1 MAEDGQD
8 GERPASGDHFGG
20 ARLLMLGDRAG
31 RARGHDSETPAT
43 CPGGQGR

>member
-8 GERPASGDHFGG
+8 GERLASDHFGG

-31 RARGHDSETPAT
+31 RARGHDSETLAT
-43 CPGGQGR
+43 CPWGQGR

>member
-43 CPGGQGR
+43 CPWGQGR

>member
-20 ARLLMLGDRAG
+20 TRLLMLGDRAG

-43 CPGGQGR
+43 CPWGQGR